1 MFSRPVV
8 WLKID
13 SGERNNIIVRLN
25 IALLAV
31 EVNYMIFVVSFAE
44 GTWDLSASAVSPA
57 LACCS
62 LGL

>member
-8 WLKID
+8 WLEID
-13 SGERNNIIVRLN
+13 SGERNNLIVRLN

-31 EVNYMIFVVSFAE
+31 EVNLMTFAVSFAE
-44 GTWDLSASAVSPA
+44 DTWDLSASADSPA